1 MEIEQLA
8 GLGLPGCQ
16 GALWLCLGVMSGGL
30 GAPAAL
36 PLGDP
41 ELKVKWLA

>member
-16 GALWLCLGVMSGGL
+16 GALWLCLGVMSGGWE
-30 GAPAAL
+30 L
-36 PLGDP
+36 PPLF
-41 ELKVKWLA
+41 LRVTRN